1 MSTKTTRS
9 GRSVK
14 RPAKLISEDDGNNE
28 EPMSNLT
35 TKKPVKPLTKVN
47 IHVRNLRSMRY
58 LAPYFD
64 IHWFQIFLDVSS
76 LTFPFF
82 QM

>member
-14 RPAKLISEDDGNNE
+14 RPAKLISEDDGNDE
-28 EPMSNLT
+28 EPMSTLT

-47 IHVRNLRSMRY
+47 IPVGNLRSMRN
-58 LAPYFD
+58 LAP
-64 IHWFQIFLDVSS
+64 
-76 LTFPFF
+76 
-82 QM
+82 

>member
-47 IHVRNLRSMRY
+47 NMKEIHN
-58 LAPYFD
+58 
-64 IHWFQIFLDVSS
+64 
-76 LTFPFF
+76 
-82 QM
+82 

>member
-14 RPAKLISEDDGNNE
+14 RPAKLISEDDGNE
-28 EPMSNLT
+28 ESMSTLT

-47 IHVRNLRSMRY
+47 NMNEIHN
-58 LAPYFD
+58 
-64 IHWFQIFLDVSS
+64 
-76 LTFPFF
+76 
-82 QM
+82 

>member
-14 RPAKLISEDDGNNE
+14 RPAKLISEDDGNE
-28 EPMSNLT
+28 EPMSTLT

-47 IHVRNLRSMRY
+47 NMKEIHN
-58 LAPYFD
+58 
-64 IHWFQIFLDVSS
+64 
-76 LTFPFF
+76 
-82 QM
+82 

>member
-14 RPAKLISEDDGNNE
+14 RPAKLISEDDGNE
-28 EPMSNLT
+28 EPMSTLT

-47 IHVRNLRSMRY
+47 NMKEVHNQSLFIVPFKNRICKNRV
-58 LAPYFD
+58 
-64 IHWFQIFLDVSS
+64 QIVSFGS
-76 LTFPFF
+76 LL
-82 QM
+82 

>member
-1 MSTKTTRS
+1 METMSTKTTRS

-47 IHVRNLRSMRY
+47 NMKEVHNQSLFIVPFKNRICKNRV
-58 LAPYFD
+58 
-64 IHWFQIFLDVSS
+64 QIVSFGS
-76 LTFPFF
+76 LL
-82 QM
+82 